1 MKYVMLIHENPDT
14 RKIFFSEEG
23 KALMAQMDALM
34 AELTASGELIG
45 GEALADPSQAKT
57 VRIVDGAP
65 AVTDGPFAEAK
76 EHLGGYMLLECESIE
91 RATEIGMRMPFAGGS
106 GGGLEIRPLMS
117 GSGTE
122 M

>member
-76 EHLGGYMLLECESIE
+76 EHLGGYMLLECDSIE
-91 RATEIGMRMPFAGGS
+91 RAAEIGMRMPFAGGD
-106 GGGLEIRPLMS
+106 GGGLEIRPLMT